1 MATILSG
8 EIRWAWLEPV
18 AQVVG
23 HEQGNSRPVLVLSN
37 DRSIERTQLA
47 IAALITTNSTI
58 GMAAVLIQ
66 SVSMRHRS
74 WVLAN
79 QIRTLSV
86 DRLGTLVGRMSEDE
100 MQDVVAALYL
110 TIIP

>member
-8 EIRWAWLEPV
+8 EVRWARLEPV

-23 HEQGNSRPVLVLSN
+23 HEQANSRPVLVLSN
-37 DRSIERTQLA
+37 DGSIERTQLA
-47 IAALITTNSTI
+47 IAALITTTGAI
-58 GMAAVLIQ
+58 GPAAVLIR
-66 SVSMRHRS
+66 SVSMPRQS

-86 DRLGTLVGRMSEDE
+86 ERLGTLVGRMSEDE